1 MVDNFMSAGTNGDA
15 DDELPAPY
23 GTGPKNRTTEEHHRS
38 DYGYADDA
46 GDSWRDRSTLE
57 GLDPSPSLPNAPRT
71 YERGPVPQ
79 QPYVP
84 KSPFLPAEDH
94 GYPSQYAEPQR
105 QYDDRRPS
113 PYDNTRENVRP
124 LPPEPSG
131 RENGRG
137 FPPEPGR
144 DAGRDAGR
152 ELGREP
158 GRLLPPDVG
167 REPGRL
173 LPPDGRDNGRP
184 FPAEAGR
191 EPGRLLPPEGR
202 EPAREIAQ
210 ESARYEDSP
219 FAPSAYQERP
229 PAPPQPGRQQSPF
242 APQQGEP
249 PRRAPEPPANRQGPP
264 PQQGTPP
271 QRPAGPPPGN
281 GSNGLTQHSNGTPGN
296 GWSGSAPTPP
306 PPPPSNGLTNRPSPN
321 TPPPAPSNGSANGNG
336 QPAPNPLGSSNG
348 TSLGTSNGLG
358 SGTSNGLGP
367 GTGNGL
373 GSSTGNGLG
382 SGTGNGSGNGLSN
395 GGTLSNSNGQSN
407 GGHANAAGNGYPAQQ
422 STGLQPAIQASI
434 PTPPPPGAQQRP
446 PANRPPSPQPP
457 AAQQNAAVNGYPT
470 DPSAEYESNH
480 PETRPEQPRPEG
492 RPEMRT
498 EGRPVGARRRAD
510 VQQDAP
516 SQVKAEA
523 AISHRARR
531 AQPGGDPSAPHDTS
545 GPQGLPG
552 SSGHP
557 GLPGTGTSGQ
567 PGTPGLSST
576 SGLPGTSGQPGT
588 PGQLSTHG
596 QSGAH
601 GQPGAPRPTQQT
613 AAGDPTNSISSDPS
627 RSGVLNAP
635 GATGAPA
642 DGSKRPRKYRIHH
655 LRDMKNRGEKW
666 AMLTAY
672 DQYTAE
678 IFDDAGIPVL
688 LVGDSAAN
696 NVYGYE
702 STLRVTVDELIPLA
716 RAVATAAQRALVVAD
731 LPFGSYQASPEQ
743 AFHTAVRFMKEAGV
757 AAVKLEGGRTVVPAV
772 EKLTQAG
779 IPVMAHIGFTPQSEH
794 TIGGY
799 RVQGRGDQAA
809 GLIDDAA
816 ALAEAGAFSV
826 VLEMVPGDVAA
837 EITKRVPI
845 PTIGIGAG
853 RDTDAQV
860 LVWQDMAGLRSGPM
874 PRFVKQYADLRG
886 ILTTAATTY
895 AAEVTNGTFP
905 ADEHTF

>member
-38 DYGYADDA
+38 DYGYADDP

-57 GLDPSPSLPNAPRT
+57 GLNPSPSLPNAPRT
-71 YERGPVPQ
+71 YDRGPVPQ

-84 KSPFLPAEDH
+84 KPPFLPAEDR
-94 GYPSQYAEPQR
+94 GYPNQYDERQR
-105 QYDDRRPS
+105 QYDERRPAQ
-113 PYDNTRENVRP
+113 YDNTRENVRP
-124 LPPEPSG
+124 LPPEPVRDNGRGFPPEPGRDLGRESA

-144 DAGRDAGR
+144 DAARDAGR
-152 ELGREP
+152 DLGREP
-158 GRLLPPDVG
+158 A
-167 REPGRL
+167 
-173 LPPDGRDNGRP
+173 RDNGSP
-184 FPAEAGR
+184 FSP

-202 EPAREIAQ
+202 DPARETTREIPQ
-210 ESARYEDSP
+210 EPVRYEDSP

-264 PQQGTPP
+264 PGAPP
-271 QRPAGPPPGN
+271 QQRPAGPPPGN
-281 GSNGLTQHSNGTPGN
+281 GSNGLTQHGNGATSN

-306 PPPPSNGLTNRPSPN
+306 PPPPSNGLTNRPSAN
-321 TPPPAPSNGSANGNG
+321 TPPPAPSNGTANGNA

-358 SGTSNGLGP
+358 SGTGNGLGSTASNGLGTGS
-367 GTGNGL
+367 GTSNGL

-382 SGTGNGSGNGLSN
+382 NGSTLGNSNGLS
-395 GGTLSNSNGQSN
+395 SSNGQTN
-407 GGHANAAGNGYPAQQ
+407 PPGNGYPAQQ
-422 STGLQPAIQASI
+422 STGIQPAIQAST

-446 PANRPPSPQPP
+446 PANRPPAPQPP
-457 AAQQNAAVNGYPT
+457 AQQNAAVNGYPT
-470 DPSAEYESNH
+470 DPSAEYEINH
-480 PETRPEQPRPEG
+480 PEQSRTEARPENRPEQSRTEG

-523 AISHRARR
+523 AVSHRARR
-531 AQPGGDPSAPHDTS
+531 AQPGGNAPA
-545 GPQGLPG
+545 PQ
-552 SSGHP
+552 S
-557 GLPGTGTSGQ
+557 
-567 PGTPGLSST
+567 TP
-576 SGLPGTSGQPGT
+576 
-588 PGQLSTHG
+588 
-596 QSGAH
+596 
-601 GQPGAPRPTQQT
+601 GQPGAQGQANTPGPAQPTGQQP
-613 AAGDPTNSISSDPS
+613 ANITNTTPSDPS
-627 RSGVLNAP
+627 HSGVLNAP
-635 GATGAPA
+635 GATGTPA

-716 RAVATAAQRALVVAD
+716 RAVATATQRALVVAD

-757 AAVKLEGGRTVVPAV
+757 AAVKIEGGRTVVPAV

-794 TIGGY
+794 AIGGY

-809 GLIDDAA
+809 GLIDDAV

-837 EITKRVPI
+837 EITKRIPV

-874 PRFVKQYADLRG
+874 PRFVKQYADLRT